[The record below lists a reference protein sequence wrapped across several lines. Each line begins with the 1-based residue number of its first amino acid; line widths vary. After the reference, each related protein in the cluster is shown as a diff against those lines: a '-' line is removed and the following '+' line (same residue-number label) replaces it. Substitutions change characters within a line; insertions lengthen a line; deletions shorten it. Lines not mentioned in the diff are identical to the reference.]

1 MTRRIC
7 KNGHVTEDDTM
18 GFCPV
23 CGHLLPPVQAAQSS
37 PPVQSVEPPPMPA
50 PSPAA
55 AQQAAERP
63 EGAKKSS
70 DKWLVSLWR
79 RQGCLGKAIL
89 VGVALSLLVLSCGIL
104 SAIVSGPRKAGAPV
118 TGPTAAAE
126 VRAQPS
132 STAAPAEALKETD
145 TSVPIHTPRPT
156 ETPKPTATPLPTHT
170 PGPTLTPEPTAT
182 PAPTLPPIRM
192 LKAEIAKALG
202 EGNRDLAKVQEV
214 SIAGDRI
221 TVRFAIDDNLIVSWV
236 AYGAK
241 DDVSKILK
249 AIAQSQVEFSSVWVR
264 GSFSMKDKFGNVS
277 ESEVVQVHYSKATIG
292 KINWAGFNSEN
303 VYDIA
308 DGKVIHAQFQ

>member
-1 MTRRIC
+1 M
-7 KNGHVTEDDTM
+7 
-18 GFCPV
+18 
-23 CGHLLPPVQAAQSS
+23 
-37 PPVQSVEPPPMPA
+37 
-50 PSPAA
+50 
-55 AQQAAERP
+55 
-63 EGAKKSS
+63 
-70 DKWLVSLWR
+70 
-79 RQGCLGKAIL
+79 
-89 VGVALSLLVLSCGIL
+89 
-104 SAIVSGPRKAGAPV
+104 
-118 TGPTAAAE
+118 
-126 VRAQPS
+126 
-132 STAAPAEALKETD
+132 
-145 TSVPIHTPRPT
+145 
-156 ETPKPTATPLPTHT
+156 
-170 PGPTLTPEPTAT
+170 
-182 PAPTLPPIRM
+182 PPIRM

>member
-1 MTRRIC
+1 
-7 KNGHVTEDDTM
+7 
-18 GFCPV
+18 
-23 CGHLLPPVQAAQSS
+23 
-37 PPVQSVEPPPMPA
+37 
-50 PSPAA
+50 
-55 AQQAAERP
+55 
-63 EGAKKSS
+63 
-70 DKWLVSLWR
+70 
-79 RQGCLGKAIL
+79 
-89 VGVALSLLVLSCGIL
+89 
-104 SAIVSGPRKAGAPV
+104 
-118 TGPTAAAE
+118 
-126 VRAQPS
+126 
-132 STAAPAEALKETD
+132 
-145 TSVPIHTPRPT
+145 
-156 ETPKPTATPLPTHT
+156 
-170 PGPTLTPEPTAT
+170 
-182 PAPTLPPIRM
+182 M

>member
-1 MTRRIC
+1 
-7 KNGHVTEDDTM
+7 
-18 GFCPV
+18 
-23 CGHLLPPVQAAQSS
+23 
-37 PPVQSVEPPPMPA
+37 
-50 PSPAA
+50 
-55 AQQAAERP
+55 
-63 EGAKKSS
+63 
-70 DKWLVSLWR
+70 
-79 RQGCLGKAIL
+79 
-89 VGVALSLLVLSCGIL
+89 
-104 SAIVSGPRKAGAPV
+104 
-118 TGPTAAAE
+118 
-126 VRAQPS
+126 
-132 STAAPAEALKETD
+132 
-145 TSVPIHTPRPT
+145 
-156 ETPKPTATPLPTHT
+156 
-170 PGPTLTPEPTAT
+170 
-182 PAPTLPPIRM
+182 LPPIRM